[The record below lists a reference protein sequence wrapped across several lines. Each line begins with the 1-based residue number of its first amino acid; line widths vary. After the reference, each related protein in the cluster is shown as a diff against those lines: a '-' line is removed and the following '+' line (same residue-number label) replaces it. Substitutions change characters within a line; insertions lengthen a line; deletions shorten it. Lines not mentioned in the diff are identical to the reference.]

1 MKHNLVPLQ
10 SLQRTISDHFSG
22 DGQVRLPDDDD
33 DRERRHLEEGFRDD
47 SDDEGETGGDER
59 VRRERDGRHVEV

>member
-1 MKHNLVPLQ
+1 MKHSLVPLQ

-22 DGQVRLPDDDD
+22 DGQVRLPDDDGD
-33 DRERRHLEEGFRDD
+33 DGDVARRHLEEGFRDD

-59 VRRERDGRHVEV
+59 VRKGHAEV

>member
-22 DGQVRLPDDDD
+22 EGQVRLPDDDD
-33 DRERRHLEEGFRDD
+33 DGERRHLEEGFRDD